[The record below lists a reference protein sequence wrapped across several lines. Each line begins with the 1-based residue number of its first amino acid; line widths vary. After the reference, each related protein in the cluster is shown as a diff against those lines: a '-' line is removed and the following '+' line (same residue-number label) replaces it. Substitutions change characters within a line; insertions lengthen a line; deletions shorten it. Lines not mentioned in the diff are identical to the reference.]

1 MEEQNYQVLQSFLAK
16 LSVTFAVFHNLVVI
30 KSGPEN

>member
-1 MEEQNYQVLQSFLAK
+1 MEEQNYIVLQSFLAK
-16 LSVTFAVFHNLVVI
+16 LSVTSVIFHNLVVI